1 MNLKK
6 AKKWSFQKAILK
18 KIGKISHFLDIVTK
32 IITLIGGIIGL
43 VSAVS
48 IMFGVK
54 EIRSGMSNDDPRTLD
69 KGIEKVVVGG
79 AVILAI
85 GGVVAYVITQV
96 GAIRF

>member
-1 MNLKK
+1 
-6 AKKWSFQKAILK
+6 
-18 KIGKISHFLDIVTK
+18 
-32 IITLIGGIIGL
+32 
-43 VSAVS
+43 
-48 IMFGVK
+48 
-54 EIRSGMSNDDPRTLD
+54 IRSGMSNDDPRTLD

>member
-1 MNLKK
+1 M
-6 AKKWSFQKAILK
+6 
-18 KIGKISHFLDIVTK
+18 DIVTK

-85 GGVVAYVITQV
+85 GGVVAYVTWKLPIMVPSTSLSRGFRQ
-96 GAIRF
+96 

>member
-1 MNLKK
+1 
-6 AKKWSFQKAILK
+6 
-18 KIGKISHFLDIVTK
+18 
-32 IITLIGGIIGL
+32 
-43 VSAVS
+43 
-48 IMFGVK
+48 MFGVK

-96 GAIRF
+96 GAIRFKRRKK

>member
-1 MNLKK
+1 M
-6 AKKWSFQKAILK
+6 
-18 KIGKISHFLDIVTK
+18 DIVTK
-32 IITLIGGIIGL
+32 IITLIGG
-43 VSAVS
+43 
-48 IMFGVK
+48 
-54 EIRSGMSNDDPRTLD
+54 IRSGMSNDDPRTLD

>member
-1 MNLKK
+1 
-6 AKKWSFQKAILK
+6 
-18 KIGKISHFLDIVTK
+18 
-32 IITLIGGIIGL
+32 
-43 VSAVS
+43 
-48 IMFGVK
+48 MFGVK

-96 GAIRF
+96 GAIRFKRRKNEAISRNDSQRSN

>member
-1 MNLKK
+1 M
-6 AKKWSFQKAILK
+6 
-18 KIGKISHFLDIVTK
+18 DIVTK

-54 EIRSGMSNDDPRTLD
+54 EIPSGMSNDDPRTLD

>member
-1 MNLKK
+1 M
-6 AKKWSFQKAILK
+6 
-18 KIGKISHFLDIVTK
+18 DIVTK

-48 IMFGVK
+48 VMFGVK